1 MYKQYASAIIVAAGM
16 SSRMEGI
23 NKQFLSLD
31 GVPVLARTINAF
43 QEIEQIKE
51 IVLVVGDSQLSIASD
66 LVKDYGFK
74 KVTAIIPGGDTRQQS
89 VFNGLKN
96 ATFPLA
102 LIHDGARPFIAKSI
116 IERILFELENNIAV
130 APGVTP
136 KDTIKVLDENGF
148 IVNTPDRESLTCI
161 QTPQGFVT
169 EEILKA
175 HQYAQD
181 KNINATDD
189 CALMEQL
196 NIPVKVIKSSYKN
209 IKITTPEDIAVAL
222 KILER

>member
-1 MYKQYASAIIVAAGM
+1 MYTEYASAIIVAAGM

-43 QEIEQIKE
+43 EKVNGIKE
-51 IVLVVGDSQLSIASD
+51 IVLVVRDTELFIASD

-74 KVTAIIPGGDTRQQS
+74 KVTAIIPGGNTRQQS

-96 ATFPLA
+96 ATCPLT
-102 LIHDGARPFIAKSI
+102 LIHDGARPFISKSI
-116 IERILFELENNIAV
+116 IERILSELENNIAV

-136 KDTIKVLDENGF
+136 KDTIKILDENGF

-196 NIPVKVIKSSYKN
+196 NIPVKVIKGSYKN